1 MLTSYIDQVLY
12 SHLVVPYMSMC
23 IMRFPCSLHDWTG
36 VGVGVTYSY
45 RSWGQWFPCVNTIL
59 KPAMII
65 YYAIIHTGGL
75 RGGSGT
81 LLVKTYIFGL

>member
-1 MLTSYIDQVLY
+1 MIGQVWVLEGRE
-12 SHLVVPYMSMC
+12 LPTAIV
-23 IMRFPCSLHDWTG
+23 
-36 VGVGVTYSY
+36 VGVNGSHVL
-45 RSWGQWFPCVNTIL
+45 ILLL